1 MAKDKANSFFANV
14 VACVRYLCNVA
25 KARFNA
31 FQKAIDVPID
41 QEKNPPFVMI
51 GGGTSGCG
59 SHKHTA
65 LALAQSIAKIKHR
78 TKGISIKRKEMGL
91 V

>member
-25 KARFNA
+25 KARFIA

-51 GGGTSGCG
+51 GGD
-59 SHKHTA
+59 KWMW
-65 LALAQSIAKIKHR
+65 IP
-78 TKGISIKRKEMGL
+78 
-91 V
+91 

>member
-41 QEKNPPFVMI
+41 EEKNPPFVMI
-51 GGGTSGCG
+51 GGGQVDVDPINT
-59 SHKHTA
+59 
-65 LALAQSIAKIKHR
+65 LPWPLLNQSLKLN
-78 TKGISIKRKEMGL
+78 TELKEFQ
-91 V
+91 